1 MPILRLSQTI
11 DRPPAEV
18 FLAIADVANLATWN
32 PTITGSRKVSDGP
45 ARSGTQFEMNVRGFG
60 NVPQTLEEFDQ
71 DKRARYVPHFKAM
84 TGGHRFL
91 LTPVGSRT
99 QVDHELEMVPHG
111 WYRLFSPFMGMMGRR
126 NLRATADAL
135 KRHVESQSGRA

>member
-18 FLAIADVANLATWN
+18 FLAIADVANLAKWN

-60 NVPQTLEEFDQ
+60 NVPQTLEEFQQ

-91 LTPVGSRT
+91 LTPVGSKT

-135 KRHVESQSGRA
+135 NGHVESQSGTD

>member
-1 MPILRLSQTI
+1 MAILRLSQTI
-11 DRPPAEV
+11 DRLPAEV
-18 FLAIADVANLATWN
+18 FSVIAEVANLAKWN